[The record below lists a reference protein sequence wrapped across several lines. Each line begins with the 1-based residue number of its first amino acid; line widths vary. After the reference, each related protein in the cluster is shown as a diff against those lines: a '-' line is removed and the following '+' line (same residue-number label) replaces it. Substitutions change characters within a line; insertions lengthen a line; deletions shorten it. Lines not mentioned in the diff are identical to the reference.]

1 MASIDEAIKT
11 LATRH
16 VQYIEANYHLRNSS
30 LIKER
35 KRMMEEGVVVTPPWV
50 EATPIYVSGKQLKD
64 IGLPN
69 PITNI
74 LVKFNQLGLGVFDP
88 PYRHQA
94 DALSAFF
101 IDNKD
106 LIVSTGTSSGKTEIF
121 LYSILGSLAMEAE
134 RKKTTLKRGFRAII
148 LYPMNALVADQLS
161 RLRRLFG
168 SDKGSE
174 ELESL
179 FSRRIQFGMY
189 TSRTPYHGEY
199 NELRN
204 DRLVK
209 PLIDYYCSLQLS
221 DPDLFEELQSRGR
234 IPAKELEGFRNRHHP
249 KNTQYRTQPTDSE
262 LFTRQEM
269 HSEKKD
275 NKFGGTP
282 DILITNYSMLEYML
296 LRPIEQPLFY
306 STREWLASDKENQLI
321 VVIDEAHLY
330 RGAQG
335 AEVAL
340 LIQRLLQHLRIPRS
354 RVRFILTSASLG
366 TNERALSDGPSF
378 AAELT
383 GSHPDQFKVILGT
396 RRKLDN
402 GAPGTKELAN
412 ILINI
417 NYRFGYDK
425 IAELAKFENWI
436 MPSRDGNENALKI
449 YLCKQLLNHT
459 TFRFLHNIL
468 KDSIQPLKKL
478 AKETFPEVEDETA
491 VDATLNLLFL
501 SSQSQLDDGQNLF
514 PVRIHMFF
522 KGLPKQYI
530 CINPKCTYRR
540 EKDPINELL
549 GKMYTEPRF
558 LCDCGAR
565 VFELLSHRTCGAAY
579 LKAFR
584 RQGTAANMEPVF
596 LWTEA
601 EGRDDMEE
609 IHILVESPRS
619 DPDMHHPQNIPL
631 SLQTQN
637 RYLDINTGH
646 LIRTPPKDKGDRFI
660 KVWVPGDKEAPGKGG
675 GPWSWTR
682 CPACGIRERR
692 RIGGQTNI
700 MDLET
705 KGEETFANL
714 VRTLFQFQPEVT
726 GKEKLPNK
734 GRKVLCFSD
743 GRQKAAR
750 LARDLQRTVEL
761 DSFRE
766 VVVKVLHELSETAS
780 LSNLFPAIIYY
791 TSSSQIAFFDDG
803 DEVEDVYPGSRTRF
817 VEIQRGLGDL
827 IQNYNLS
834 SKVDI
839 VNDRDIIEHL
849 NNNRPRRYNTALL
862 RLLGDKFYSIRA
874 ALVAYLSP
882 TDAVFNQ
889 IKQTNLNID
898 PNLLREILLEVLRY
912 AAEERA
918 FDPAID
924 DRERRGSRAT
934 TNLPFGHERYRGECL
949 TLDEI
954 IPDDIRKRVGDRISN
969 EQWTAFSRSLIR
981 SSASAEK
988 LFSVT
993 SNNRYAINPASVIL
1007 RLSLDKPWYRC
1018 IGCWQFFVSP
1028 LADKCPEC
1036 GAPLEELQ
1044 MDDPHMIARKSLF
1057 RDPCIEVV
1065 SGSYI
1070 PFTIRSEEHS
1080 AQLSHRDYTEAFSKT
1095 EEYELLFQD
1104 IILNDKKVEQ
1114 PIDVLSCTTTMEV
1127 GIDIGSLTA
1136 VALRTVPP
1144 RPENY
1149 QQRSGRAGRRSS
1161 ALSTII
1167 TFADNSPH
1175 ESFHFSNPELMIGAP
1190 SSKLSIYVGNLK
1202 INERHINASLLQRFF
1217 HRGLEADTE
1226 APQLHQ
1232 NADVF
1237 SSLGL
1242 SRDFFQGGGDYSLRE
1257 FGDWIQSEVLPENSK
1272 ITNDVSSLLPGAL
1285 QSAIGMSEYNWR
1297 EQFVRETAKQF
1308 LSSLEDLSQKVDWN
1322 SVEEE
1327 ETNLLSTLLD
1337 AALLPT
1343 FSFPIDVCT
1352 FSVQKLDRD
1361 KYKVRTLYE
1370 MTQELRQALSEY
1382 IPGRQVVVDKKTF
1395 TSRGIYF
1402 PFTNDPVNRASVQD
1416 WDRLDWLNY
1425 CTRCDTILEEFDRNM
1440 SSEGARCRIPN
1451 CNGEIRSQRIFR
1463 PPGFSPEVDP
1473 FRGALEGERR
1483 EEERIYATSA
1493 KYPLPVTTSRESKD
1507 EHTKELKRG
1516 IARRMPNQKL
1526 LVVNFGPNN
1535 EGFEICMQCGTI
1547 GGNDGLRTPHNR
1559 PYPHNPQVKGISWP
1573 RQCSGSP
1580 VRTTLGYNFRTDLTV
1595 LRFEMR
1601 SPLNS
1606 DWEAQWFKSA
1616 IKSLTEALVIG
1627 AARALGIDSTE
1638 LAGGYRLLPRFSD
1651 DEPSINSYIEIFL
1664 YDTTPAG
1671 AGFALKFF
1679 ENLQE
1684 ALDATMNIL
1693 SNCKCSQSC
1702 HACLRTY
1709 NNRIDHNVL
1718 DRHLAKALLNYV
1730 TTGELPRITSEQ
1742 NKNLANLLQLT
1753 LSLMEPNIQFMN
1765 VESNTELWQV
1775 SLASKHILFT
1785 FKPCLIEPMKTPS
1798 EGVDLEIPDFNI
1810 YHNLPGVAHEIL
1822 DRVR

>member
-1 MASIDEAIKT
+1 MASVHEAIKT
-11 LATRH
+11 LALRH
-16 VQYIEANYHLRNSS
+16 MQYIEANYHLRNSS

-35 KRMMEEGVVVTPPWV
+35 RRMMEEGVVVTQPWV
-50 EATPIYVSGKQLKD
+50 EATPIYVSEKQFKD

-69 PITNI
+69 PVNSVLI
-74 LVKFNQLGLGVFDP
+74 KFHQLGLGLFDP

-101 IDNKD
+101 TDNKD
-106 LIVSTGTSSGKTEIF
+106 LIVSTGTGSGKTETF

-134 RKKTTLKRGFRAII
+134 RKKTTQKRGFRAII

-168 SDKGSE
+168 SDKGAK

-179 FSRRIQFGMY
+179 YGRRIQFGMY

-199 NELRN
+199 NVDRN
-204 DRLVK
+204 DRLVR
-209 PLIDYYCSLQLS
+209 PLIDYYCRLKVS
-221 DPDLFEELQSRGR
+221 DPDLFQELRTHGR
-234 IPAKELEGFRNRHHP
+234 IPAKDLEGFRNRHHP
-249 KNTQYRTQPTDSE
+249 RNTQYRTQPTDSE

-269 HSEKKD
+269 YSEEKD

-282 DILITNYSMLEYML
+282 DILVTNYSMLEYML
-296 LRPIEQPLFY
+296 LRPIEQPLFH

-340 LIQRLLQHLRIPRS
+340 LIRRLLQHLGIPRS

-366 TNERALSDGPSF
+366 TDERAMSDGPLF

-383 GSHPDQFKVILGT
+383 GSRPDQFRVILGT
-396 RRKLDN
+396 RRKLDS
-402 GAPGTKELAN
+402 GAPGTKELAK
-412 ILINI
+412 ILTKI
-417 NYRFGYDK
+417 NYRFDYDQ

-436 MPSRDGNENALKI
+436 IPSRDEDGHALKI
-449 YLCKQLLNHT
+449 YLGKQLLKHA
-459 TFRFLHNIL
+459 TFRFLHNVL
-468 KDSIQPLKKL
+468 KDNIQPLKKL
-478 AKETFPEVEDETA
+478 AKETFPQVEEETA
-491 VDATLNLLFL
+491 VEATLNLLFL
-501 SSQSQLDDGQNLF
+501 CSQSQLDNSQSLF
-514 PVRIHMFF
+514 PVRIHTFF

-540 EKDPINELL
+540 VKDLKDELL
-549 GKMYTEPRF
+549 GRMYTEPRF

-584 RQGTAANMEPVF
+584 RRGTSNMEHVF

-601 EGRDDMEE
+601 EESEDMEE

-619 DPDMHHPQNIPL
+619 DPDMHHRQNIPL
-631 SLQTQN
+631 SLQTQS
-637 RYLDINTGH
+637 RYLDISTGH
-646 LIRTPPKDKGDRFI
+646 LIRALPKDNGNRFI
-660 KVWVPGDKEAPGKGG
+660 KVWVPGDQEAPEEEGE
-675 GPWSWTR
+675 PWSWAR

-692 RIGGQTNI
+692 RPGGQTNI

-705 KGEETFANL
+705 KGEETFANI
-714 VRTLFQFQPEVT
+714 VRTLFQFQPEVA
-726 GKEKLPNK
+726 GKEYLPNK

-780 LSNLFPAIIYY
+780 LSNLFPAIILY

-803 DEVEDVYPGSRTRF
+803 DAAEDVYPGSRTRF
-817 VEIQRGLGDL
+817 VEIQRSLGDL
-827 IQNYNLS
+827 MQTYGLS
-834 SKVDI
+834 NKLDI
-839 VNDRDIIEHL
+839 VYDIDIIEHL
-849 NNNRPRRYNTALL
+849 NNNRPRQYNTALL

-874 ALVAYLSP
+874 SLVAYLSP
-882 TDAVFNQ
+882 IDAVFNQ
-889 IKQTNLNID
+889 IKQANTNID
-898 PNLLREILLEVLRY
+898 SRLLREILLEVLRH
-912 AAEERA
+912 AAEDRA
-918 FDPAID
+918 FDTAID
-924 DRERRGSRAT
+924 DRERRKSRAT
-934 TNLPFGHERYRGECL
+934 TNLPFGYELSNGECL
-949 TLDEI
+949 TLEEL
-954 IPDDIRKRVGDRISN
+954 IPENIRERVGNRISN
-969 EQWTAFSRSLIR
+969 EQWIILSRSLIK

-993 SNNRYAINPASVIL
+993 SGRYAINPASVIL
-1007 RLSLDKPWYRC
+1007 RLALDKPWYRC
-1018 IGCWQFFVSP
+1018 KGCWQFFVSP
-1028 LADKCPEC
+1028 LAGACPEC
-1036 GAPLEELQ
+1036 GAPLEELK
-1044 MDDPHMIARKSLF
+1044 MDDPHMVARKSLF

-1065 SGSYI
+1065 NGSYI

-1104 IILNDKKVEQ
+1104 IIISDNEVEQ
-1114 PIDVLSCTTTMEV
+1114 PIDALSCTTTMEV

-1175 ESFHFSNPELMIGAP
+1175 ESFHFSKPELMIGAP
-1190 SSKLSIYVGNLK
+1190 SSKLAIYVGNLK

-1217 HRGLEADTE
+1217 HRGLDAGTE
-1226 APQLHQ
+1226 APRLPQ

-1242 SRDFFQGGGDYSLRE
+1242 SRDFFQSDGDYSLHA
-1257 FGDWIQSEVLPENSK
+1257 FGDWIKSEVLPENSK
-1272 ITNDVSSLLPGAL
+1272 ITNDLASLLPDAL
-1285 QSAIGMSEYNWR
+1285 QSAIGTSEYNWR
-1297 EQFVRETAKQF
+1297 EQFIRETAKQF
-1308 LSSLEDLSQKVDWN
+1308 FSSLRDLSQKVDWN

-1352 FSVQKLDRD
+1352 FSVKESDRIRN
-1361 KYKVRTLYE
+1361 KVKTLYE

-1402 PFTNDPVNRASVQD
+1402 PFTNDPVNRASVQN

-1440 SSEGARCRIPN
+1440 SSEGARCQIPN
-1451 CNGEIRSQRIFR
+1451 CGGEIRSQRVFR
-1463 PPGFSPEVDP
+1463 PSGFSPEVYP

-1483 EEERIYATSA
+1483 EVERIYATSA
-1493 KYPLPVTTSRESKD
+1493 KYPLPVTPSRESNG
-1507 EHTKELKRG
+1507 EHKELKRG
-1516 IARRMPNQKL
+1516 TVRRMPNQKL
-1526 LVVNFGPNN
+1526 LVVNFGPNE
-1535 EGFEICMQCGTI
+1535 EGFEICTQCGTI
-1547 GGNDGLRTPHNR
+1547 GGSEGLRVPHNR
-1559 PYPHNPQVKGISWP
+1559 PYPYNPQVKGVNWP
-1573 RQCSGSP
+1573 KQCSGSP
-1580 VRTTLGYNFRTDLTV
+1580 IRTTLGYNFRTDLTV
-1595 LRFEMR
+1595 LRIEIR

-1606 DWEAQWFKSA
+1606 DWETRCFKSA
-1616 IKSLTEALVIG
+1616 IKSLTEALVLG
-1627 AARALGIDSTE
+1627 ASRALGIDSTE

-1651 DEPSINSYIEIFL
+1651 DDTSINSYVEIFL

-1671 AGFALKFF
+1671 AGFALMFF
-1679 ENLQE
+1679 ENLQN

-1693 SNCKCSQSC
+1693 SNCQCSQSC
-1702 HACLRTY
+1702 HTCLRTY
-1709 NNRIDHNVL
+1709 DNRIYHNVL
-1718 DRHLAKALLNYV
+1718 DRHLAKALLGYV
-1730 TTGELPRITSEQ
+1730 TTGKLPRITSEQ
-1742 NKNLANLLQLT
+1742 NEILANQIKLT
-1753 LSLMEPNIQFMN
+1753 LNLMEPNVQFKKAEN
-1765 VESNTELWQV
+1765 NSELWQV
-1775 SLASKHILFT
+1775 SLGSNHILFT
-1785 FKPCLIEPMKTPS
+1785 FRSCLIEPMNTS
-1798 EGVDLEIPDFNI
+1798 SDGVDLEISDFDV
-1810 YHNLPGVAHEIL
+1810 YHNLPAVAHEIL